1 MLNGK
6 KILLGVTGSIAAYK
20 AAALVRLFIK
30 EGAEVQ
36 VVMSESACDFIT
48 PLTLSTLSKRP
59 VLIEPFQP
67 GTGAWNS
74 HVDWALWADFYLI
87 APLTANTLA
96 KLANGMPDNL
106 LVAIYL
112 AARCP
117 VFFAPAMDVDMFE
130 HPSTQKNIQI
140 LQSYGNILIPPQTG
154 ELASGLTGR
163 GRLDEPENI
172 LVFLQDWFKKKSPLI
187 NKTALVTAGPTYERI
202 DPVRF
207 IGNFSSGK
215 MGFAIAEALAAA
227 GAEVKLVTGPVSI
240 TTAHPGIKQINI
252 ESADQMYDQCMEIS
266 PNADI
271 IVMAAAVADYHPES
285 VAAEKLKK
293 QDEALSL
300 TLIPT
305 QDILAALGSHKKKDQ
320 ILVGFALETQ
330 DAIQNAQKKLQRKN
344 LDFIVVNTLE
354 DPGAGFGGDTNKI
367 TIMDSTGQ
375 ITGYELKTKKD
386 VAIDIVQKI
395 SELFNK

>member
-1 MLNGK
+1 MFNGK

-36 VVMSESACDFIT
+36 VVMTKSACDFIT

-59 VLIEPFQP
+59 VLIEPFHP
-67 GTGAWNS
+67 GSGAWNS

-140 LQSYGNILIPPQTG
+140 LESYGNILIPPQTG

-172 LVFLQDWFKKKSPLI
+172 VEFLNDWFKKKSPLS

-215 MGFAIAEALAAA
+215 MGFAIAETLADA
-227 GAEVKLVTGPVSI
+227 GVSVKLVTGPVALRTS
-240 TTAHPGIKQINI
+240 HPGIEVTRV
-252 ESADQMYDQCMEIS
+252 ESASEMYDQCMAFYPQS
-266 PNADI
+266 DI
-271 IVMAAAVADYHPES
+271 VVMAAAVADYRPETRS
-285 VAAEKLKK
+285 AQKLKK
-293 QDEALSL
+293 KEAEL
-300 TLIPT
+300 TVTLKPT
-305 QDILAALGSHKKKDQ
+305 SDILAALGKQKRNDQ

-330 DAIQNAQKKLQRKN
+330 HALEHAQKKLHDKN
-344 LDFIVVNTLE
+344 LDFIVVNSLE
-354 DPGAGFGGDTNKI
+354 DPGAGFEVDTNKI
-367 TIMDSTGQ
+367 RIMDAAGQ
-375 ITGYELKTKKD
+375 LTAYELKTKKE

-395 SELFNK
+395 RELVN

>member
-293 QDEALSL
+293 QDETFSL

-344 LDFIVVNTLE
+344 LDFIVLNTLE

>member
-293 QDEALSL
+293 QDETFSL